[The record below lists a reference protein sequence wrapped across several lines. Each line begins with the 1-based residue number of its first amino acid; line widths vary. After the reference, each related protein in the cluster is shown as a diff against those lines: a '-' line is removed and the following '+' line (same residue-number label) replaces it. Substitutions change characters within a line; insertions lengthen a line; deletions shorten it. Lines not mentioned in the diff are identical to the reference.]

1 MNTNRITLPLAAAL
15 GFAVDRRPPA
25 RPRAGAAVRLR
36 RRPRHRGRVPRRA
49 RAPRPPPC
57 GSARRTWAWTL
68 AAAGHAAL
76 AVCAA
81 ATFARGADALGPL
94 FPLGLLAI
102 LVGLVAATASRTAP
116 RRVPAILLAGWVVSL
131 AVGSPLVLAAA
142 WIAVAAPGA
151 RRLAPAVAP
160 A

>member
-1 MNTNRITLPLAAAL
+1 MNRITLPLAAAL
-15 GFAVDRRPPA
+15 GFAA
-25 RPRAGAAVRLR
+25 TGALQLVHEQAQ
-36 RRPRHRGRVPRRA
+36 PFA
-49 RAPRPPPC
+49 
-57 GSARRTWAWTL
+57 SAADHAIEGAFLVALCAAAAALWQRRRTWAWTL
-68 AAAGHAAL
+68 AAGGHAAL